1 MHRHEFVESR
11 FPGYEQ
17 CVGCGT
23 YHSTQLLPPDEL
35 YKNNYWN
42 GETRS
47 FLKDQVGN
55 LTTGEFGISKVDK
68 VISYVNEG
76 GSFLEIGCAPGV
88 LLELAYWKC
97 EKVFGIE
104 PDKANI
110 PFIQEFAGK
119 AVEIIEGY
127 FPTCK
132 MPANVDTIVAMD
144 VLEHIQDYEKFIFMV
159 DVCLKKGGKF
169 IFMSPILYEDKL
181 FRIRDFLPK
190 EHAWIFTKKYLQ
202 EYLSEKFSSVVFDRW
217 VVGHEMVVCT
227 K

>member
-17 CVGCGT
+17 CIGCGT

-47 FLKDQVGN
+47 FLKDQIWN
-55 LTTGEFGISKVDK
+55 LTTEEFGISKVAK
-68 VISYVNEG
+68 VLSYVNQG
-76 GSFLEIGCAPGV
+76 GTFVEIGCAPGV
-88 LLELAYWKC
+88 MLEKALWLFDEVY
-97 EKVFGIE
+97 GIE
-104 PDKANI
+104 PDRANF
-110 PFIQEFAGK
+110 PFIQEFAGNG
-119 AVEIIEGY
+119 VEIIEGY
-127 FPTCK
+127 FPLCK
-132 MPANVDTIVAMD
+132 MPARVDTMVAMD
-144 VLEHIQDYEKFIFMV
+144 IVEHIEDYENFIGMASAFLV
-159 DVCLKKGGKF
+159 KGGKF

-202 EYLSEKFSSVVFDRW
+202 EYLSDKFSSVVFDRW
-217 VVGHEMVVCT
+217 VVGHEIVICT